1 MAGAGTP
8 EGSTGEGEAPDGD
21 GTDVTAGLDAPEGV
35 SLTAVPPTETETE
48 TETEAEIEAE
58 AEEEAGTEADA
69 VPPSGSHGPSA
80 APAAT
85 SRQTAHL
92 DDHTA
97 GSPGAMRSASHG
109 LRHPAS
115 RTGEEEITGRSG
127 GDCHPGTEIRSPTVI
142 RNEHLARP

>member
-35 SLTAVPPTETETE
+35 SLTAVPSTETE

-127 GDCHPGTEIRSPTVI
+127 VDCHPGTEIRSPTVI

>member
-8 EGSTGEGEAPDGD
+8 EGSTGEGETPDGD

-35 SLTAVPPTETETE
+35 SLTAVPSIE
-48 TETEAEIEAE
+48 TETEAEIGAE

-127 GDCHPGTEIRSPTVI
+127 VDCHPGTEIRSPTVI

>member
-35 SLTAVPPTETETE
+35 SLTAVPS
-48 TETEAEIEAE
+48 TEAEIEAEME

-127 GDCHPGTEIRSPTVI
+127 VDCHPGTDIRSPTVI